1 MNNSKS
7 FFVSRSWKIIMKYAY
22 GVGAAVV
29 IMGALFKIMH
39 WPFASEMLIVG
50 LSVEALIFL
59 LSVTEPVQVDKDW
72 SRVFPELDDSS
83 MDEDS
88 VGLYDILNSKERGTP
103 AINEM
108 ESIELEKIR
117 DSISNLS
124 KNIDSLS
131 ATIDTISNDLI
142 ESSRDSKEYKDSM
155 KSLSLKIKNINS
167 KYESVVDILKS

>member
-1 MNNSKS
+1 
-7 FFVSRSWKIIMKYAY
+7 MKYAY

-83 MDEDS
+83 IDDNS
-88 VGLYDILNSKERGTP
+88 VGLYDILSSKERGVP

-131 ATIDTISNDLI
+131 ATIDTISDDLI